1 MLDAGVYPAPSAY
14 ETGFI
19 SSAHSDA
26 VIDATL
32 DAAGQVFATL

>member
-1 MLDAGVYPAPSAY
+1 MTEQTTIAPSAF

-32 DAAGQVFATL
+32 VAAEKVFATL